1 MTFQRALLCA
11 AAFAIAASAV
21 CVATAA
27 NDTAYQAAIQKWRQ
41 EREASLKSD
50 NGWLTVSGLFWLH
63 EGENR
68 FGSGPLND
76 IVLPKGEAPP
86 DAGSFEF
93 HAGRTIV
100 HVKPGVPITMNGQR
114 VDTAEL
120 RPDSDDLLVL
130 GNLSLYVHASGARYS
145 IRLKDKNSAL
155 RKTFQGLRWF
165 PIDESYRVTAR
176 FVPYSPP
183 KKALI
188 QNIMGDVTEINVPGY
203 ADFSLHGKQLR
214 LDAEDADAEGVSFVF
229 RDLTSGKETYGAA
242 RFLDT
247 PAPQNGTV
255 ILDFNLAYNPPCA
268 YNPDTTCALP
278 PPENRLRIRIPAGEM
293 AYHHARPSPTPPPAR
308 R

>member
-1 MTFQRALLCA
+1 MTLQRALLCA
-11 AAFAIAASAV
+11 IGFAIAAGAV
-21 CVATAA
+21 CVVTAA
-27 NDTAYQAAIQKWRQ
+27 NDTTYQATIQKWRQ

-68 FGSGPLND
+68 FGSDTLND
-76 IVLPKGEAPP
+76 IVLPKGEAPL

-100 HVKPGVPITMNGQR
+100 HVRAGVPIKMNGKA
-114 VDTAEL
+114 VNTAEL
-120 RPDSDDLLVL
+120 RPDSGDLIAL

-145 IRLKDKNSAL
+145 IRLKDKNSTL
-155 RKTFQGLRWF
+155 RKTFRGLRWF
-165 PIDESYRVTAR
+165 PVDESYRVAAR
-176 FVPYSPP
+176 FVPYNPP

-203 ADFSLHGKQLR
+203 AVFTLRGKELR
-214 LDAEDADAEGVSFVF
+214 LDAEEADAEGVSFVF

-247 PAPQNGTV
+247 DAPQNGSV
-255 ILDFNLAYNPPCA
+255 ILDFNQAYNPPCA
-268 YNPDTTCALP
+268 YNPYTTCPLP
-278 PPENRLRIRIPAGEM
+278 PPENRLRVRIPAGEM
-293 AYHHARPSPTPPPAR
+293 AYRH
-308 R
+308 